1 MPIYVVMFAAYFIHP
16 FGRSLPLWT
25 VLDTLLAFFLIYP
38 AGKIGKWVF
47 KGDFWRL
54 SVSLILISFICIA
67 TDALVRV
74 FLLVPGGLYMLFTSS
89 PDGVYAMF
97 VLGAI
102 DSYIEDAL
110 VVLVSFAVGVPLV
123 LALRKIPNIEFP

>member
-1 MPIYVVMFAAYFIHP
+1 
-16 FGRSLPLWT
+16 
-25 VLDTLLAFFLIYP
+25 
-38 AGKIGKWVF
+38 
-47 KGDFWRL
+47 
-54 SVSLILISFICIA
+54 
-67 TDALVRV
+67 
-74 FLLVPGGLYMLFTSS
+74 MLFTSS

-110 VVLVSFAVGVPLV
+110 VVLVSFVVGVPLV